1 MFRNNCFIV
10 VSFTLSFAVLLG
22 AQSTAPVARC
32 FQFTWLGPRWNNEST
47 FLNAT
52 CQDATNLNKEVPCF
66 EPLVVSL
73 DGSWPDV
80 EYIWRN
86 HAENASCILA
96 ANDVCAQ
103 HTYYFDG
110 KVDNSSYLCT
120 RAVNEHGDAIT
131 SGCYEDRQGS
141 FVTRTCFCRSRPGAV
156 PCNNAVVT
164 NLNLFLLIV
173 TALIWPM
180 NSELRKHNAISIF

>member
-1 MFRNNCFIV
+1 MSRNKYFIV
-10 VSFTLSFAVLLG
+10 VSVVLSFAALLG
-22 AQSTAPVARC
+22 AQSPAPVSRC

-52 CQDATNLNKEVPCF
+52 CQDATQLSKSVPCF

-73 DGSWPDV
+73 DGTWPDV

-110 KVDNSSYLCT
+110 KVDNSTYLCT
-120 RAVNEHGDAIT
+120 RAVNELGAALT
-131 SGCYEDRQGS
+131 SGCYEERKGS
-141 FVTRTCFCRSRPGAV
+141 FVTRTCFCRSVPGGM
-156 PCNNAVVT
+156 PCNSAALANFNILLLLVT
-164 NLNLFLLIV
+164 TIIWSVNTDLF
-173 TALIWPM
+173 
-180 NSELRKHNAISIF
+180 